1 MKRKILNLI
10 MLAVLVFSSYQI
22 IKTYRDNKHNQTV
35 LTEVQT
41 LYKEEIQT
49 TPKGEEQKFP
59 AFKKLQTINP
69 DIIGWLT
76 IADSTINYPVL
87 QTDNNDYYLKHNY
100 QAESARAGSV
110 FKDFRNTNQDEKN
123 TIIYGHNMKDGS
135 MFADIQKYMDK
146 DFFKSHPTF
155 EYNTETENY
164 KVEVFAVYE
173 TTTDFYY
180 IETNFNET
188 ASFARYL
195 SEVQK
200 MSVYKTD
207 VKVSDEDHII
217 TLSTCDTGFD
227 YEKGRYVVQG
237 KIVKSD

>member
-1 MKRKILNLI
+1 
-10 MLAVLVFSSYQI
+10 
-22 IKTYRDNKHNQTV
+22 
-35 LTEVQT
+35 
-41 LYKEEIQT
+41 
-49 TPKGEEQKFP
+49 
-59 AFKKLQTINP
+59 
-69 DIIGWLT
+69 
-76 IADSTINYPVL
+76 
-87 QTDNNDYYLKHNY
+87 
-100 QAESARAGSV
+100 
-110 FKDFRNTNQDEKN
+110 
-123 TIIYGHNMKDGS
+123 
-135 MFADIQKYMDK
+135 MFDDIQKYMDK